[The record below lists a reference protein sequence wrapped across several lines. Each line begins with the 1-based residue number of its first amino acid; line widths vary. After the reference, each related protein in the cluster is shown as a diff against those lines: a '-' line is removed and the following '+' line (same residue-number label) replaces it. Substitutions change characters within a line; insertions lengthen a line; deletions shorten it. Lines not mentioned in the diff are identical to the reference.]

1 MIKAKLQR
9 SSSLVL
15 TAVLFAF
22 MIAVFPSAYAEG
34 NYGANTSSN
43 HYKSNVNPFYRNGYE
58 GQCTWYA
65 WGRAREKCNV
75 SLTWGDG
82 VHLGNAGTWYANA
95 DGAGYSVGTTPRE
108 NSIAVWPI
116 SSGIP
121 YGHVAFVESVSGSTI
136 YISEY
141 NFNIEEGY
149 TESTINT
156 STGLRTDT
164 FPYKKA
170 GYISAKPTGYIY
182 LGSAAERVSVM
193 SGVYII
199 HSARNDNYVLDIYQ
213 NSTAN
218 DANIQLYEKQANSSV
233 QKFRIIR
240 WDNDYYC
247 IQSMHSGKW
256 LDVALPI
263 EDKANVKLYYEN
275 EADEDYWYFE
285 DAGDGYVYIKNKTGY
300 YLDLENDVARNNA
313 NIQIYSFVDEDNKSQ
328 KWRLEDVTDYYDL
341 ADGTYMI
348 HSAINNDYVF
358 DISGNSTENRANIQ
372 LYKQENTTVQFYQ
385 FTKKGKYYV
394 IRSVYADKWLDIH
407 TPIEN
412 NANVQLWESNGA
424 AEEHWVLEDAGNG
437 YVFIRSNADYYLDVQ
452 GDQAKNNANI
462 QVYRFAGNNS
472 QKWLLKNIEHK
483 VTFNANG
490 GSGEPSAQTKV
501 LGTELILS
509 KIIPTYD
516 GFTFAGWNSKMD
528 GSGVG
533 YNAGDK
539 YKLDENVTLY
549 AVWITPDCVLPDN
562 LVKIDESAFE
572 GCAFSFAKVQPGTTV
587 ISEKAFALCQQLK
600 HIYIPESV
608 TEIASNAFNGVTG
621 LTIHGTK
628 GSYAETYASEKGFA
642 FIEG

>member
-1 MIKAKLQR
+1 MRGKGIDMIRRITIRCITL
-9 SSSLVL
+9 LVL
-15 TAVLFAF
+15 LFSLLIINGAVASATTSKTPEEVVAF
-22 MIAVFPSAYAEG
+22 LELDMINHSKD
-34 NYGANTSSN
+34 YGADLCLQYISDVYGKMGFETRYNLSSAIN
-43 HYKSNVNPFYRNGYE
+43 YWNILKNEGKAHYDSLSNVPIGADVFFNSGSNFGSSGHVGIY
-58 GQCTWYA
+58 
-65 WGRAREKCNV
+65 V
-75 SLTWGDG
+75 GDG
-82 VHLGNAGTWYANA
+82 YIIHNRTLRNPSGSLIEYGVVKQKISDNNYYMSCYLGWAWH
-95 DGAGYSVGTTPRE
+95 DWVSVGGDPIPRK
-108 NSIAVWPI
+108 NV
-116 SSGIP
+116 
-121 YGHVAFVESVSGSTI
+121 
-136 YISEY
+136 
-141 NFNIEEGY
+141 
-149 TESTINT
+149 
-156 STGLRTDT
+156 L
-164 FPYKKA
+164 
-170 GYISAKPTGYIY
+170 
-182 LGSAAERVSVM
+182 
-193 SGVYII
+193 SGVYVI
-199 HSARNDNYVLDIYQ
+199 HSAWDDNICLDIQ
-213 NSTAN
+213 GDSKENN
-218 DANIQLYEKQANSSV
+218 ANIQLYQRVYNDV
-233 QKFRIIR
+233 QKFRVIK
-240 WDNDYYC
+240 WNDDYYC
-247 IQSMHSGKW
+247 VKSIHNGRW
-256 LDVALPI
+256 LDAKTPI
-263 EDKANVKLYYEN
+263 GDNSNVKLYDTN
-275 EADEDYWYFE
+275 EDDEDFWYFE

-300 YLDLENDVARNNA
+300 YLDVQGDRAVNGA
-313 NIQIYSFVDEDNKSQ
+313 NIQLYHFVDENNKSQ
-328 KWRLEDVTDYYDL
+328 KWRLEDVTNYYDL
-341 ADGTYMI
+341 SDGTYMI

-372 LYKQENTTVQFYQ
+372 LYKQENTSVQFYQ

-424 AEEHWVLEDAGNG
+424 AEEHWVFEDAGNG

-490 GSGEPSAQTKV
+490 GSGEPFAQTKV
-501 LGTELILS
+501 LGIELILS

-539 YKLDENVTLY
+539 YKLDENATLY